1 MCTEHVPRNTAS
13 AIDSVNYAI
22 VLPKSAKEW
31 KIRVSSGRQVLST
44 VSAKP
49 GLNYAAVPGM
59 RVVLQ
64 KVELLDRR
72 EKVHM
77 SARSSTDV
85 TNSSECNFNFNVV
98 GLEKRRG
105 H

>member
-1 MCTEHVPRNTAS
+1 MCRAIAS

-31 KIRVSSGRQVLST
+31 KIRVSSGRKVLST

-49 GLNYAAVPGM
+49 GLNYAALPGK
-59 RVVLQ
+59 RVGLQ

-72 EKVHM
+72 EKVLM
-77 SARSSTDV
+77 TARSSTDV